1 MQNMDAPLH
10 FGQRKLVHQI
20 ILRGLST
27 NIILLLLYKI
37 VLSISLFGLLLHIS
51 TIFGIMHKPLCQQ
64 IWYYGNRTLST
75 QIQLNDCTSIFLILS
90 MQLYMYI
97 QREKLRTCKQI
108 TDKSFACLQHIKVR
122 REYPC
127 TTASVRFVELFKGP
141 PDHYFSYGPK
151 CMTEKNK

>member
-27 NIILLLLYKI
+27 NII
-37 VLSISLFGLLLHIS
+37 IS

-75 QIQLNDCTSIFLILS
+75 QIQLNDCTSIRLIRS

-108 TDKSFACLQHIKVR
+108 TDKKFCMLIAYKGQKGGPMHDCFCSLCGTLQR
-122 REYPC
+122 
-127 TTASVRFVELFKGP
+127 S
-141 PDHYFSYGPK
+141 PDHYFPYGPK
-151 CMTEKNK
+151 CMTAKIYKSVS